1 MKRLIPVAL
10 LTALLAGCAH
20 DSPCVP
26 VYDDQGRLVHT
37 NTCMKGT
44 TQDNWE
50 TAGAIAG
57 GAAAVAGL
65 PKSAFSSTRIFG
77 FWAFVFA
84 QKMPELPGMLDI
96 LLR

>member
-50 TAGAIAG
+50 SDKEFADKETH
-57 GAAAVAGL
+57 VAGL
-65 PKSAFSSTRIFG
+65 TMGIIALSK
-77 FWAFVFA
+77 
-84 QKMPELPGMLDI
+84 
-96 LLR
+96 

>member
-37 NTCMKGT
+37 NTCIKARLRITGKRLGLLL
-44 TQDNWE
+44 
-50 TAGAIAG
+50 AGQ
-57 GAAAVAGL
+57 
-65 PKSAFSSTRIFG
+65 R
-77 FWAFVFA
+77 
-84 QKMPELPGMLDI
+84 
-96 LLR
+96 LLLA

>member
-44 TQDNWE
+44 TFRI
-50 TAGAIAG
+50 TGKRLGLLLAGQ
-57 GAAAVAGL
+57 
-65 PKSAFSSTRIFG
+65 R
-77 FWAFVFA
+77 
-84 QKMPELPGMLDI
+84 
-96 LLR
+96 LLLA